1 MSGIHKSILL
11 SVTLLF
17 AVVCMATP
25 TFATI
30 KDTDADGLTDQAE
43 IELYLTNPANPDT
56 DGDGTT
62 DSTEIIRGT
71 NPLAPE
77 YTSHT
82 SERLLDTVEPSIA
95 WYLGRAS
102 GIVAFILLT
111 IVVVNGLLMT
121 TRLVFTL
128 LPPALNYDMHRF
140 FSHMAWLAV
149 LGHIIAFFFDSYFRL
164 SPAEAFIPFLLVRDY
179 TSFLGYDLRLVIG
192 IGILAFY
199 GIVALVITSE
209 LKGRGISLKKWR
221 VLHYLSFFTYLLF
234 LAHGY
239 FAGSDSREWWMLW
252 LYGLSATLV
261 ISLTA
266 LRIWA
271 LVANKKSSLPTTP
284 SVTSIPPS
292 ETL

>member
-1 MSGIHKSILL
+1 MSGIHNVTAIFLALSLGL
-11 SVTLLF
+11 SVF
-17 AVVCMATP
+17 APVSAVV
-25 TFATI
+25 
-30 KDTDADGLTDQAE
+30 KDTDTDGLTDQSE
-43 IELYLTNPANPDT
+43 VEVYLTDPANPDT
-56 DGDGTT
+56 DGDGTA
-62 DSTEIIRGT
+62 DGTEIIGGT

-82 SERLLDTVEPSIA
+82 SERLLDVEPSLA

-140 FSHMAWLAV
+140 FSHLAWIAV

-164 SPAEAFIPFLLVRDY
+164 SPAEAFIPFFLVRDY
-179 TSFLGYDLRLVIG
+179 TSFLGYDLRFAIG
-192 IGILAFY
+192 IGIIAFY
-199 GIVALVITSE
+199 GIVMLVITSE

-221 VLHYLSFFTYLLF
+221 VLHYMSFLTYLLF
-234 LAHGY
+234 LGHGY

-271 LVANKKSSLPTTP
+271 LVANKKSGLPTAPATTP
-284 SVTSIPPS
+284 KTPHL
-292 ETL
+292 EA